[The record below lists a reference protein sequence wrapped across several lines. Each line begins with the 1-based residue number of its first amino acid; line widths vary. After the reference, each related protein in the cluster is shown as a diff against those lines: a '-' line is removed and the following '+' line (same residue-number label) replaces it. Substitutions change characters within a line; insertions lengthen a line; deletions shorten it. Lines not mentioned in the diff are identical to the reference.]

1 MAWRKKKSKP
11 DKKEPAKTPEHFG
24 DDQPDISFLTLY
36 KFTTLKQ
43 RFFMFISLLL
53 AAFQGSLFPLFAII
67 FGDATDSNAEMQK
80 ALNEYQDC
88 GYNCKNCTMNA
99 AGSMYS
105 GSCDCLDI
113 ENCGWGKIFFND
125 KQWSL

>member
-11 DKKEPAKTPEHFG
+11 DKQEPAKKPEHFG

-43 RFFMFISLLL
+43 RFFMLISLLL

-80 ALNEYQDC
+80 ALNDYKEC
-88 GYNCKNCTMNA
+88 GYNCQACSDN
-99 AGSMYS
+99 GFYD
-105 GSCDCLDI
+105 GSCVCAGI
-113 ENCGWGKIFFND
+113 GNCEWGQIFFND